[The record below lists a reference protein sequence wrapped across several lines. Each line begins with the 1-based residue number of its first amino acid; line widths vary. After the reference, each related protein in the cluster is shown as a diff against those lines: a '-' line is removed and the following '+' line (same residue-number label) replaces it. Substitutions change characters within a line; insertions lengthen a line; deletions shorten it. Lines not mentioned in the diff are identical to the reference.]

1 MSKFDLYLSWI
12 DRPST
17 SLEEADLIL
26 LCRDV
31 LPKWDAERECL
42 KPQLP
47 HKFVLVSI
55 NNVKEISLVV
65 GAMACVSDGSPIL
78 QKMLRCKSSSRW

>member
-1 MSKFDLYLSWI
+1 MSKFDLYLSRI

-31 LPKWDAERECL
+31 LPKWDAKRQCL

-47 HKFVLVSI
+47 HKFVLVSV
-55 NNVKEISLVV
+55 NNVREISLVV
-65 GAMACVSDGSPIL
+65 GATSSVSDGSPIL
-78 QKMLRCKSSSRW
+78 QKMLRCKLSSGW